1 MTATFIACTLLLF
14 FRLLPLFVV
23 SPIMVFRRL
32 PVTVRVVFSIA
43 IAAVLASA
51 TALDRPIHL
60 SWLMLASEFILGLSF
75 AFGFH
80 SALGAIGAM
89 GHVID
94 QQMALAAAAV
104 FDPGTEQTASLVSET
119 LTFAALIGFLI
130 LDGHHAVLR
139 GLSVMTDLIPLGTA
153 ISLSPQFLQVLGV
166 QFALAFALVAPVM
179 IGMWLADFALA
190 LMSRAAPQANIY
202 FVAAPVKL
210 GLGLLALAWLTSSVL
225 PVLGKMFSTAIDTW
239 PTTVGA

>member
-1 MTATFIACTLLLF
+1 MTSTFIASTLLLF
-14 FRLLPLFVV
+14 FRLLPVFVV
-23 SPIMVFRRL
+23 APIMVFRRI
-32 PVTVRVVFSIA
+32 PVMVRVVFAIA
-43 IAAVLASA
+43 IAAVLAS
-51 TALDRPIHL
+51 TVALERPINL
-60 SWLMLASEFILGLSF
+60 SWLMLASEFVLGLSF

-80 SALGAIGAM
+80 AALGAIGTM
-89 GHVID
+89 GHVVD

-139 GLSVMTDLIPLGTA
+139 GLSVMADLIPPGTT

-166 QFALAFALVAPVM
+166 QFVLAFALVAPVM
-179 IGMWLADFALA
+179 VGMWLADFALA

-210 GLGLLALAWLTSSVL
+210 GLGLLALSWLTASVL
-225 PVLGKMFSTAIDTW
+225 PTLGKMFGAALDSW
-239 PTTVGA
+239 PAAVGG

>member
-1 MTATFIACTLLLF
+1 MTSTFIASTLLLF
-14 FRLLPLFVV
+14 FRFLPVFVV

-32 PVTVRVVFSIA
+32 PVTVRVAFSLA
-43 IAAVLASA
+43 IAAVLAS
-51 TALDRPIHL
+51 TVALDVTVNL
-60 SWLMLASEFILGLSF
+60 SWLMLASEFVLGLSF

-80 SALGAIGAM
+80 AALGAVSAM

-119 LTFAALIGFLI
+119 LTFATLIGFLI

-139 GLSVMTDLIPLGTA
+139 GLSVMTDLVPPGTV
-153 ISLSPQFLQVLGV
+153 ISLSPQFIQVLGV
-166 QFALAFALVAPVM
+166 QFSLAFALVAPVM
-179 IGMWLADFALA
+179 VGMWLADFALA

-202 FVAAPVKL
+202 FVAAPIKL
-210 GLGLLALAWLTSSVL
+210 GLGLLALSWLTASVMPTL
-225 PVLGKMFSTAIDTW
+225 AKMFGAALDSW
-239 PTTVGA
+239 PTAVGG